1 MLRSLAFNT
10 LFFVVFVLL
19 GIAMLPAML
28 LPRRKMFA
36 FVKAWGRI
44 NIFLMRHVAG
54 IRLEFRGLDRIPP
67 GPLLVAAKHQ
77 STLETF
83 AVVTVL
89 DDPTFVIK
97 RELMWIPFFGWYSWK
112 AGMIPVD
119 RGAGASA
126 VRRIIELARREVA
139 RGRQIVIFPEGT
151 RKAAGAPAAY
161 KSGVGHMYA
170 ALDVPLLPVALDT
183 GLFWPRRR
191 FRKHPGTAVIE
202 FLPPIPPGLPRAE
215 AAALVEERIEAA
227 TAALIAEARAGRLE
241 VADVNLSETIRS
253 SPH

>member
-10 LFFVVFVLL
+10 LFFVVFVVL
-19 GIAMLPAML
+19 GIAMLPTLL

-44 NIFLMRHVAG
+44 NIWLMRHVAG
-54 IRLEFRGLDRIPP
+54 IRLEFRGLDQVPE

-83 AVVTVL
+83 ALAAVL

-97 RELMWIPFFGWYSWK
+97 RELMWLPFFGWYSVK

-119 RGAGASA
+119 RGAGVSA
-126 VRRIIELARREVA
+126 VRRIIERSRQEVA

-151 RKAAGAPAAY
+151 RRAAGAPAAY

-170 ALDVPLLPVALDT
+170 ALDVPLVPVALNT

-191 FRKHPGTAVIE
+191 FAKHPGTAVIE

-215 AAALVEERIEAA
+215 AARLVEERIESA
-227 TAALIAEARAGRLE
+227 TTALLGEAGAGRRAGPGI
-241 VADVNLSETIRS
+241 NLSETITSAR
-253 SPH
+253 H

>member
-1 MLRSLAFNT
+1 MLRSLAFNI
-10 LFFVVFVLL
+10 LFFAVFVVL
-19 GIAMLPAML
+19 GIVMLPTML
-28 LPRRKMFA
+28 LPRRTMFA
-36 FVKAWGRI
+36 FAKAWGRI

-54 IRLEFRGLDRIPP
+54 IGLEFRGLDRIPP

-83 AVVTVL
+83 ALVTVL
-89 DDPTFVIK
+89 DDPTFVVK
-97 RELMWIPFFGWYSWK
+97 RELMWIPFFGWYAWK

-126 VRRIIELARREVA
+126 VRRIVERAQREVA

-151 RKAAGAPAAY
+151 RRAAGAPPAY

-170 ALDVPLLPVALDT
+170 ALGVPLLPVALDT

-191 FRKHPGTAVIE
+191 FMKHPGTAVIE
-202 FLPPIPPGLPRAE
+202 FLPPIPPGLGRAE
-215 AAALVEERIEAA
+215 AAALVEERIETA
-227 TAALIAEARAGRLE
+227 TAALLAEAAAARLE
-241 VADVNLSETIRS
+241 RPGVKLSETIN
-253 SPH
+253 PGAH

>member
-1 MLRSLAFNT
+1 MLRSLAFNI
-10 LFFVVFVLL
+10 LFFVVFVVL
-19 GIAMLPAML
+19 GVAMLPTLL
-28 LPRRKMFA
+28 LPRRTMFA

-44 NIFLMRHVAG
+44 NVFLMRHVAG
-54 IRLEFRGLDRIPP
+54 IRLEFRGLDNIPK
-67 GPLLVAAKHQ
+67 GALLVAAKHQ

-83 AVVTVL
+83 ALATVL

-97 RELMWIPFFGWYSWK
+97 RELMWLPFFGWYSVK
-112 AGMIPVD
+112 AAMIPVD

-126 VRRIIELARREVA
+126 VRKIVEIARREVA

-151 RKAAGAPAAY
+151 RKAAGAPPAY

-170 ALDVPLLPVALDT
+170 ALGVPLLPVALDT

-202 FLPPIPPGLPRAE
+202 FLAPIPPGLPRAE
-215 AAALVEERIEAA
+215 VVPLLEERIEAA
-227 TAALIAEARAGRLE
+227 SARLLAEARAARLGRR
-241 VADVNLSETIRS
+241 AVNVPETIN
-253 SPH
+253 PLAH